1 MASPPVTARTYWR
14 LVCSNR
20 NYRRLW
26 LAQIVSEIGDWLY
39 VVAIYTLL
47 LQLTGTARSIALAI
61 ILQVLPQFFVAPA
74 AGIVNDRASRKRV
87 MIAADL
93 ARAVIVLAML
103 VAARTEVV
111 ALIYVLLFLE
121 TVMWAFF
128 EPGRNAV
135 VPNIAS
141 SEELVAAN
149 ALSSMTWSLNLALGA
164 GLGGLVAAFFGRDTV
179 FLLNSLSFVL
189 SALLLRGMKFEERH
203 LEGLKPLR
211 ARDVVDFSPLR
222 DGIRYVAGD
231 RRLVALLLV
240 KAGLGVFATNW
251 VILPVL
257 GERVFPV
264 KAGAVDPRRGAML
277 AMSALLSCRGIGAL
291 LGPLCG
297 GLWSGQNR
305 ERLRLG
311 ILFGFLLGALGFAGL
326 SIAPSLGLAMLAVVV
341 ASSGNSLGWVFSTTL
356 LQFHTE
362 DRFRGR
368 VFSADCAFLVLS
380 MSIASFLAGQFVDWG
395 VPARTVALWTGLL
408 ALLPA
413 AVWTFAMRAWNTLE
427 STKPCDS
434 KS

>member
-1 MASPPVTARTYWR
+1 
-14 LVCSNR
+14 
-20 NYRRLW
+20 
-26 LAQIVSEIGDWLY
+26 
-39 VVAIYTLL
+39 
-47 LQLTGTARSIALAI
+47 
-61 ILQVLPQFFVAPA
+61 
-74 AGIVNDRASRKRV
+74 
-87 MIAADL
+87 
-93 ARAVIVLAML
+93 
-103 VAARTEVV
+103 
-111 ALIYVLLFLE
+111 
-121 TVMWAFF
+121 
-128 EPGRNAV
+128 
-135 VPNIAS
+135 
-141 SEELVAAN
+141 
-149 ALSSMTWSLNLALGA
+149 
-164 GLGGLVAAFFGRDTV
+164 
-179 FLLNSLSFVL
+179 
-189 SALLLRGMKFEERH
+189 
-203 LEGLKPLR
+203 
-211 ARDVVDFSPLR
+211 
-222 DGIRYVAGD
+222 
-231 RRLVALLLV
+231 
-240 KAGLGVFATNW
+240 
-251 VILPVL
+251 
-257 GERVFPV
+257 
-264 KAGAVDPRRGAML
+264 ML

-427 STKPCDS
+427 STNPCDS